1 MDLNLEQMKDLIEL
15 FEDSGLTEISV
26 SQDDYE
32 IILKKESGNS
42 AKPVQE
48 EGTLHRVVQSQEEEA
63 DRVEEQEKADTGE
76 KGEESTET
84 EEEEGVFVT
93 SPIVGTFYRSPSPDD
108 SPYVEV
114 GDEVSE
120 GDTVCIVEA
129 MKVMNEV
136 KADAGGK
143 IVEIHADDGDPVEYG
158 QKLLTLAQPKE
169 AN

>member
-15 FEDSGLTEISV
+15 FEGSDLTEISV

-32 IILKKESGNS
+32 VTLKKESGSS
-42 AKPVQE
+42 AKPVQDE
-48 EGTLHRVVQSQEEEA
+48 KTLKRVVQSQEEEA
-63 DRVEEQEKADTGE
+63 DRVEEGGEADSG
-76 KGEESTET
+76 GEEKDTA
-84 EEEEGVFVT
+84 EEDGVFVT

-108 SPYVEV
+108 PPYVEV

-136 KADAGGK
+136 KADAGGE
-143 IVEIHADDGDPVEYG
+143 VLEIHADDGDPVEYG
-158 QKLLTLAQPKE
+158 QKLLKLAPEKE

>member
-32 IILKKESGNS
+32 VTLKKESGNS

-63 DRVEEQEKADTGE
+63 DRVEEQEEVDTGG
-76 KGEESTET
+76 KKEEST

-108 SPYVEV
+108 PPYFEV

-136 KADAGGK
+136 KADTGGEIVK
-143 IVEIHADDGDPVEYG
+143 IHPEDGDPVEYG
-158 QKLLTLAQPKE
+158 QKLLTLAPRKE

>member
-1 MDLNLEQMKDLIEL
+1 MDLNLEQMKDLIKL

-32 IILKKESGNS
+32 VTLKKESGS
-42 AKPVQE
+42 STKPVQE
-48 EGTLHRVVQSQEEEA
+48 EGTLHMVQSQEEGA
-63 DRVEEQEKADTGE
+63 DRVEEEKEFDTGGE
-76 KGEESTET
+76 KEEMT
-84 EEEEGVFVT
+84 EEEGVFVT

-108 SPYVEV
+108 PPYVEV

-136 KADAGGK
+136 KADAGGEIVK
-143 IVEIHADDGDPVEYG
+143 IHPEDGDPVEYG
-158 QKLLTLAQPKE
+158 QKLLTLAPEKE

>member
-1 MDLNLEQMKDLIEL
+1 MDLNLEQMKDLIKL
-15 FEDSGLTEISV
+15 FEGSDLTEISV

-32 IILKKESGNS
+32 VTLKKESGSS
-42 AKPVQE
+42 AKPVQDE
-48 EGTLHRVVQSQEEEA
+48 KTLKRVVQSQEEKA
-63 DRVEEQEKADTGE
+63 DRVEGQEEADFG
-76 KGEESTET
+76 GEEEET
-84 EEEEGVFVT
+84 AEEEGVFVT

-108 SPYVEV
+108 PPYVEV

-136 KADAGGK
+136 KADAGGE
-143 IVEIHADDGDPVEYG
+143 VLEIHADDGDPVEYG
-158 QKLLTLAQPKE
+158 QKLLTLAPEKE

>member
-15 FEDSGLTEISV
+15 FEGSGLTEISV

-32 IILKKESGNS
+32 VTLKKESGSS

-48 EGTLHRVVQSQEEEA
+48 ETTLQRAVKSQDEEA
-63 DRVEEQEKADTGE
+63 DSVEEQEEVDTG
-76 KGEESTET
+76 GQEESV
-84 EEEEGVFVT
+84 EEEGVFVT

-108 SPYVEV
+108 PPYVEV

-120 GDTVCIVEA
+120 GDTVCVVEA

-136 KADAGGK
+136 RADAGGK
-143 IVEIHADDGDPVEYG
+143 IVEIHADNGDPVEYG
-158 QKLLTLAQPKE
+158 QKLLTLASEKE

>member
-32 IILKKESGNS
+32 VTLKKESGSS
-42 AKPVQE
+42 AKPVQNE
-48 EGTLHRVVQSQEEEA
+48 TSLQKVVQPQEEET
-63 DRVEEQEKADTGE
+63 DRVEAQEEVDTE
-76 KGEESTET
+76 KREEEST
-84 EEEEGVFVT
+84 EEEGVFVT

-108 SPYVEV
+108 PPYVEI

-143 IVEIHADDGDPVEYG
+143 IVEIHAENGDPVEYG
-158 QKLLTLAQPKE
+158 QKLLTLAPEKE